1 MSRKAA
7 GPPTLSILWMF
18 DSEGERRQGHESGV
32 TLVTL
37 DTCAGNNSPNL
48 SLSTRLGDLRNL
60 SGVLTLELLS

>member
-18 DSEGERRQGHESGV
+18 DSEGERRHGHDSGV

-37 DTCAGNNSPNL
+37 LTCARNNSPNL
-48 SLSTRLGDLRNL
+48 SFSTRLGDLLNL
-60 SGVLTLELLS
+60 SGVVTLELLS

>member
-18 DSEGERRQGHESGV
+18 DSEGERRHGHESGV

-37 DTCAGNNSPNL
+37 DTCAWNNSPNL
-48 SLSTRLGDLRNL
+48 SFSTRLGDLRNL